1 MNLSA
6 VLAVRNEELMLERC
20 LALLG
25 FCDEI
30 VVVIDARTTDGTE
43 AIARRHTD
51 RVWVEAFEDFSQ
63 HKNAAIAKARGDW
76 LLIVDADE
84 RITPALAREIQETLA
99 RKPDQW
105 GFWID
110 TINYFLGGRMRHG
123 AWNDDHLRLIRRE
136 RAVYR
141 GRIHEYFDVPPERA
155 GKLREGM
162 WHFSHRSIEDML
174 AKTVRFGEVQA
185 RELYETGAPKVT
197 PMALA
202 RVMGREFGFR
212 MVRQRAWKDGMP
224 GIIEAIY
231 QPFSLFC
238 VHVMLWQLQR
248 RDSLRESYEALER
261 AASEHR

>member
-1 MNLSA
+1 MRLSA
-6 VLAVRNEELMLERC
+6 VLAVRNEESMLERC

-30 VVVIDARTTDGTE
+30 VVVVDARTIDGTE

-51 RVWVEAFEDFSQ
+51 RVWVERFEDFSQ
-63 HKNAAIAKARGDW
+63 HKNAAIAHARGEW

-84 RITPALAREIQETLA
+84 RITPALAREIETILA
-99 RKPDQW
+99 QDPPQW

-110 TINYFLGGRMRHG
+110 TINFFLGARMRHG

-136 RAVYR
+136 RAVYH
-141 GRIHEYFDVPPERA
+141 GKIHEAFDVPRERT

-162 WHFSHRSIEDML
+162 WHFSHRSIEEML
-174 AKTVRFGEVQA
+174 AKTIRFGEVQA
-185 RELYETGAPKVT
+185 RELHQGGAPRVT
-197 PMALA
+197 PLRLA
-202 RVMGREFGFR
+202 RLIGREFGFR
-212 MVRQRAWKDGMP
+212 MVRQRGYKDGMP
-224 GIIEAIY
+224 GIIEGIY

-248 RDSLRESYEALER
+248 GETLPDSYAALER
-261 AASEHR
+261 RAAEHR

>member
-1 MNLSA
+1 MSLSA
-6 VLAVRNEELMLERC
+6 VLAVRNEEQMIERC

-30 VVVIDARTTDGTE
+30 VVVVDARTTDRTE
-43 AIARRHTD
+43 EIARRHTD
-51 RVWVEAFEDFSQ
+51 RIWVESFEDFSQ
-63 HKNAAIAKARGDW
+63 HKNAAIRKARGDW

-84 RITPALAREIQETLA
+84 RITPALAAEIRATLA
-99 RKPDQW
+99 TDPSEW
-105 GFWID
+105 GYWID
-110 TINYFLGGRMRHG
+110 TINFFLGGRMRHG

-141 GRIHEYFDVPPERA
+141 GMIHEHFDVPRERT
-155 GKLREGM
+155 GKLGEGM

-174 AKTVRFGEVQA
+174 TKTVRFGGIQA
-185 RELYETGAPKVT
+185 RELLEAGTPKVT
-197 PMALA
+197 PLKLA

-212 MVRQRAWKDGMP
+212 MVRQKAWKDGMP

-248 RDSLRESYEALER
+248 DEPLSASYEALER
-261 AASEHR
+261 AAAEHR

>member
-1 MNLSA
+1 MTLSA
-6 VLAVRNEELMLERC
+6 VLAVRNEEPMLERC

-30 VVVIDARTTDGTE
+30 VVVVDARTTDATE

-63 HKNAAIAKARGDW
+63 HKNLAIQKARGDW

-84 RITPALAREIQETLA
+84 RITPALAREIQATLA
-99 RKPDQW
+99 REPAEW

-110 TINYFLGGRMRHG
+110 TINFFLGGRMRHG

-141 GRIHEYFDVPPERA
+141 GKIHEAFDVPPERA

-174 AKTVRFGEVQA
+174 AKTIRFGQVQA
-185 RELYETGAPKVT
+185 RELLESGAPRVT
-197 PMALA
+197 PLRLV
-202 RVMGREFGFR
+202 RVMAREFGFR
-212 MVRQRAWKDGMP
+212 MVRQKAWKDGMP
-224 GIIEAIY
+224 GIIEAVY

-248 RDSLRESYEALER
+248 EEPLADSYQALER
-261 AASEHR
+261 AAAEHR